1 MRLVQGIL
9 PTKLTNSSQ
18 YYGPDYEL
26 DVRSSNME
34 NANSKDYLEKIKI
47 QVIENLKKTA
57 HAPSVQMTDIPR
69 TTLTGGT
76 EDDDHELDDM
86 DEDDNKDTRNTK
98 RRWDQRI
105 TRDDELEES
114 EDEEEAHA
122 NGVRPQD
129 GQTKRRNIMDYQNVN
144 AAASDVDMDSGM
156 ASPVAVEVDDL
167 VTAKAIEAN
176 AEVIAEIMEEKT
188 LHPAA
193 AETREAGPSNA
204 ASRAPSPMPTV
215 IDVDGDTEMGDE
227 VPEPESVSEFVTGSM
242 VVPQS
247 PKMSVTPATEDA
259 LKTVKAE
266 VKQEVEA
273 ERSEKDIAG
282 EVAAETAKAAEA

>member
-1 MRLVQGIL
+1 
-9 PTKLTNSSQ
+9 
-18 YYGPDYEL
+18 
-26 DVRSSNME
+26 ME

-86 DEDDNKDTRNTK
+86 DEDDNKDTRHTK

-105 TRDDELEES
+105 TRDDELEDS

-129 GQTKRRNIMDYQNVN
+129 GQIKRRNIMDYQNAN

-156 ASPVAVEVDDL
+156 ATPIAANEVDDI
-167 VTAKAIEAN
+167 VTAKATEAN
-176 AEVIAEIMEEKT
+176 AEVNAELMEQKA
-188 LHPAA
+188 LDPAA

-204 ASRAPSPMPTV
+204 ASRAPSPKPTV
-215 IDVDGDTEMGDE
+215 VDKDGDTEMGGE
-227 VPEPESVSEFVTGSM
+227 LPEP
-242 VVPQS
+242 VVEIAPEPIIPPRS
-247 PKMSVTPATEDA
+247 PKKSVTPLVEEAPNSIEA
-259 LKTVKAE
+259 AR
-266 VKQEVEA
+266 VKQEGEA
-273 ERSEKDIAG
+273 EQAEKDVS
-282 EVAAETAKAAEA
+282 EVATEAAKAIAP